1 MAGDG
6 QLFLGFLMD
15 LTRPFLKWAGGKYRL
30 LDRLLPSIPGGA
42 RLVEPFVGSGA
53 VFLNAGFACY
63 LLCDLNADLIG
74 LYRTLRRDGERFIA
88 EARALFT
95 PGNNTQEAFLRLR
108 ETFNASSDAEERSV
122 LFLYLNRHSYN
133 GLVRY
138 NSKGIYNVPFGKYKA
153 PYFPERELTAFLDK
167 LRGCDVTFAVQDFRS
182 TFAALRPGDV
192 VYCDPPLCAG
202 FRHGEFYQLHRRRV
216 RRSGAD
222 RSGLRGVR
230 RGEAGR
236 ARGPEQP
243 RCAAYPRALC
253 RCPAGIVPG
262 AAVHQLQRRTARGRA
277 RTSGGVPMTSE
288 QGGAI
293 ANRQGNILEQQVRQA
308 FASHGFREVAFA
320 EYEKLASGSTLPGV
334 PVPDL
339 LVRRVPYQSIYGHR
353 GVTEFLAVSA
363 SRGLAIRI
371 ECKWQQSQGSVDEKF
386 PYLYLNCIQAMPE
399 REIILLID
407 GNGYKP
413 ARWHGSSRLLLRRT
427 PS

>member
-30 LDRLLPSIPGGA
+30 LDRLLPSIPAGA

-182 TFAALRPGDV
+182 TFAALRPGQV
-192 VYCDPPLCAG
+192 LPVFLSDP
-202 FRHGEFYQLHRRRV
+202 
-216 RRSGAD
+216 
-222 RSGLRGVR
+222 
-230 RGEAGR
+230 
-236 ARGPEQP
+236 
-243 RCAAYPRALC
+243 
-253 RCPAGIVPG
+253 
-262 AAVHQLQRRTARGRA
+262 
-277 RTSGGVPMTSE
+277 
-288 QGGAI
+288 
-293 ANRQGNILEQQVRQA
+293 
-308 FASHGFREVAFA
+308 
-320 EYEKLASGSTLPGV
+320 
-334 PVPDL
+334 
-339 LVRRVPYQSIYGHR
+339 
-353 GVTEFLAVSA
+353 
-363 SRGLAIRI
+363 
-371 ECKWQQSQGSVDEKF
+371 
-386 PYLYLNCIQAMPE
+386 
-399 REIILLID
+399 
-407 GNGYKP
+407 
-413 ARWHGSSRLLLRRT
+413 
-427 PS
+427 

>member
-30 LDRLLPSIPGGA
+30 LDRLLPSIPAGA

-108 ETFNASSDAEERSV
+108 ETFNVSSDAEERSV

-182 TFAALRPGDV
+182 TFAALRPGMW
-192 VYCDPPLCAG
+192 CTATRPMRRFPPRRILPATPAAG
-202 FRHGEFYQLHRRRV
+202 SAFRSRSIWPPRRPP
-216 RRSGAD
+216 RRSGA
-222 RSGLRGVR
+222 
-230 RGEAGR
+230 
-236 ARGPEQP
+236 
-243 RCAAYPRALC
+243 
-253 RCPAGIVPG
+253 CPW
-262 AAVHQLQRRTARGRA
+262 
-277 RTSGGVPMTSE
+277 S
-288 QGGAI
+288 
-293 ANRQGNILEQQVRQA
+293 
-308 FASHGFREVAFA
+308 
-320 EYEKLASGSTLPGV
+320 
-334 PVPDL
+334 
-339 LVRRVPYQSIYGHR
+339 
-353 GVTEFLAVSA
+353 
-363 SRGLAIRI
+363 
-371 ECKWQQSQGSVDEKF
+371 
-386 PYLYLNCIQAMPE
+386 
-399 REIILLID
+399 
-407 GNGYKP
+407 
-413 ARWHGSSRLLLRRT
+413 
-427 PS
+427 

>member
-30 LDRLLPSIPGGA
+30 LDRLLPSIPAGA

-192 VYCDPPLCAG
+192 VYCDPPYAPVSATANFTSYTGGG
-202 FRHGEFYQLHRRRV
+202 F
-216 RRSGAD
+216 
-222 RSGLRGVR
+222 GVQ
-230 RGEAGR
+230 
-236 ARGPEQP
+236 EQ
-243 RCAAYPRALC
+243 
-253 RCPAGIVPG
+253 ID
-262 AAVHQLQRRTARGRA
+262 
-277 RTSGGVPMTSE
+277 
-288 QGGAI
+288 
-293 ANRQGNILEQQVRQA
+293 
-308 FASHGFREVAFA
+308 
-320 EYEKLASGSTLPGV
+320 LASEASAAAKRGV
-334 PVPDL
+334 PVVLSNHD
-339 LVRRVPYQSIYGHR
+339 VP
-353 GVTEFLAVSA
+353 L
-363 SRGLAIRI
+363 IR
-371 ECKWQQSQGSVDEKF
+371 E
-386 PYLYLNCIQAMPE
+386 L
-399 REIILLID
+399 
-407 GNGYKP
+407 
-413 ARWHGSSRLLLRRT
+413 
-427 PS
+427 

>member
-30 LDRLLPSIPGGA
+30 LDRLLPSIPAGA

-153 PYFPERELTAFLDK
+153 PYFPERELTAFLGK
-167 LRGCDVTFAVQDFRS
+167 LRGCDVTVAVQDFRS

-192 VYCDPPLCAG
+192 VYCDPPYAPVSATANFTSYTGGG
-202 FRHGEFYQLHRRRV
+202 F
-216 RRSGAD
+216 
-222 RSGLRGVR
+222 GVQ
-230 RGEAGR
+230 
-236 ARGPEQP
+236 EQ
-243 RCAAYPRALC
+243 
-253 RCPAGIVPG
+253 ID
-262 AAVHQLQRRTARGRA
+262 
-277 RTSGGVPMTSE
+277 
-288 QGGAI
+288 
-293 ANRQGNILEQQVRQA
+293 
-308 FASHGFREVAFA
+308 
-320 EYEKLASGSTLPGV
+320 LASEASAAAKRGV
-334 PVPDL
+334 PVVLSNHDVPLIRELYADARL
-339 LVRRVPYQSIYGHR
+339 ESFPVQRFISCNGARRGAAR
-353 GVTEFLAVSA
+353 ELLAV
-363 SRGLAIRI
+363 
-371 ECKWQQSQGSVDEKF
+371 F
-386 PYLYLNCIQAMPE
+386 P
-399 REIILLID
+399 
-407 GNGYKP
+407 
-413 ARWHGSSRLLLRRT
+413 
-427 PS
+427 

>member
-1 MAGDG
+1 MLQPEQGETQASFTGIGSRRIPSPLRRLACFFRNLYFSVFLCAANMPPLRRAVHMGGGISLRCHFLPVMAGDG

-30 LDRLLPSIPGGA
+30 LDRLLPSIPAGA

-192 VYCDPPLCAG
+192 VYCDPPYAPVSATANFTSYTGGG
-202 FRHGEFYQLHRRRV
+202 F
-216 RRSGAD
+216 
-222 RSGLRGVR
+222 GVQ
-230 RGEAGR
+230 
-236 ARGPEQP
+236 EQ
-243 RCAAYPRALC
+243 
-253 RCPAGIVPG
+253 ID
-262 AAVHQLQRRTARGRA
+262 
-277 RTSGGVPMTSE
+277 
-288 QGGAI
+288 
-293 ANRQGNILEQQVRQA
+293 
-308 FASHGFREVAFA
+308 
-320 EYEKLASGSTLPGV
+320 LASEASAAAKRGV
-334 PVPDL
+334 PVVLSNHDVPLIRELYADARL
-339 LVRRVPYQSIYGHR
+339 ESFPVQRFISCNGARRGAAR
-353 GVTEFLAVSA
+353 ELLAV
-363 SRGLAIRI
+363 
-371 ECKWQQSQGSVDEKF
+371 F
-386 PYLYLNCIQAMPE
+386 P
-399 REIILLID
+399 
-407 GNGYKP
+407 
-413 ARWHGSSRLLLRRT
+413 
-427 PS
+427 